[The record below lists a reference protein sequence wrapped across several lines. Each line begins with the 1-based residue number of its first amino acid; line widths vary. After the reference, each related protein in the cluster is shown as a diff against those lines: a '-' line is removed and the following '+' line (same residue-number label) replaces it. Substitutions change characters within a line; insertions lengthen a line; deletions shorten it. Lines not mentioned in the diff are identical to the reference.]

1 MAGPRGQV
9 LLNGQG
15 HDLDPDSGDI
25 ITWALMFLSAW
36 QDGDAAAR
44 GQLLSVDHIDGGLDD
59 HKTLYVDPA
68 GPLPPPVI
76 VDTVEYYN
84 ATLHHYFITAFP
96 DEAASLDA
104 GVLVPGWKRTGFAFK
119 SWQSGTGP
127 GGEAC
132 RFFGTPGVGPNSHF
146 YTIDRGE
153 CAKVKANPDW
163 TFEANAF
170 RAVAPL
176 ASGCASEYATVT
188 RLYNNGMG
196 GEANHRYLTD
206 AAEIDATVAQ
216 GWVVEGPVLCVPR

>member
-1 MAGPRGQV
+1 V
-9 LLNGQG
+9 LLSGQG
-15 HDLDPDSGDI
+15 HDLDPDSAGDI

-36 QDGDAAAR
+36 QEGDAAAR

-59 HKTLYVDPA
+59 RKTLYVDPS
-68 GPLPPPVI
+68 GPLPPPVP

-84 ATLHHYFITAFP
+84 AALRHYFITAFP

-104 GVLVPGWKRTGFAFK
+104 GVPVAGWKRTGFMFK

-127 GGEAC
+127 GTEAC

-153 CAKVKANPDW
+153 CATVKANPDW

-176 ASGCASEYATVT
+176 ASGCAPEYVTVT

-206 AAEIDATVAQ
+206 AAEIAATVTQ
-216 GWVVEGPVLCVPR
+216 GWIVEGPVFCVPR